1 MFGGRRESYGSD
13 NRDNCNRCVD
23 YENRRFFNRCGNYG
37 SENRDLLT
45 GMGIIIFNFAIL
57 PIGVETM
64 NLNFAILPIG
74 VEIVNP
80 KFASC
85 RGTSEMDE
93 VSKMELLKF

>member
-1 MFGGRRESYGSD
+1 MK
-13 NRDNCNRCVD
+13 
-23 YENRRFFNRCGNYG
+23 
-37 SENRDLLT
+37 
-45 GMGIIIFNFAIL
+45 IIIFNFEIP
-57 PIGVETM
+57 PIGVDIM

-74 VEIVNP
+74 VEIANP